1 MQTQMQSDA
10 KAVGI
15 SLAVGGAV
23 AMVGAAMRGSS
34 TKRKARKVAKKA
46 ANTIGGLVDNMQ
58 YMMK

>member
-1 MQTQMQSDA
+1 MQTQMQSAA

-23 AMVGAAMRGSS
+23 AMVGATMHSS
-34 TKRKARKVAKKA
+34 SAKRKARKVAKKA
-46 ANTIGGLVDNMQ
+46 ANTIGGFVDNMQ

>member
-1 MQTQMQSDA
+1 MQTQMQSAA
-10 KAVGI
+10 KAVGV

-23 AMVGAAMRGSS
+23 AMVGAAMRGNSA
-34 TKRKARKVAKKA
+34 KRKAKQVAKKA